1 MKVLHVLI
9 LVALLLFGA
18 ANNGFCEK
26 RDKEGHVS
34 AIQSRVFHH
43 NHEINLGFG
52 YIANDDFYN
61 VFPLSLGYTLHFNEL
76 FAWEVARG
84 HYIINR
90 EKDLKQDLEEKF
102 GVTPSVI
109 REPRYA
115 VHSHIVLKPLYGK
128 DIFRDRTVIN
138 HETYL
143 FAGGGAVIYE
153 KQFSVG
159 DSENEIAPSVSL
171 GIGQKTF
178 INKKFAL
185 NIELRDWVNFRGD
198 KTINNFWFGFSL
210 GYRFNLSARKA
221 EKDETMEKLKKYLR

>member
-1 MKVLHVLI
+1 MKVFYVLI
-9 LVALLLFGA
+9 LVTLLVSGLA
-18 ANNGFCEK
+18 DNGFCEK
-26 RDKEGHVS
+26 QEKEGHVS
-34 AIQSRVFHH
+34 AIQSRVFHR

-52 YIANDDFYN
+52 YISNDDFYN

-76 FAWEVARG
+76 FAWEVVRG
-84 HYIINR
+84 HYIINS
-90 EKDLKQDLEEKF
+90 EKDLKEDLESDF

-109 REPRYA
+109 REPKYA
-115 VHSHIVLKPLYGK
+115 IHSHIVLKPLYGK
-128 DIFRDRTVIN
+128 DIYRDRTVIN

-143 FAGGGAVIYE
+143 FAGGGAVIFE

-159 DSENEIAPSVSL
+159 GSENEIAPSVSL

-178 INKKFAL
+178 INKNIAL

-198 KTINNFWFGFSL
+198 KTINNFWFGLSV
-210 GYRFNLSARKA
+210 GYRFNLSARKV